1 MQSYGTSGQNS
12 SNMIEQNSSESDS
25 SSGDSNN
32 NTNENL
38 GLAVFKGDK
47 LIGELDPIETLC
59 HLIVKNKFSS
69 SILTIPDPD
78 YPNQTIDIYL
88 YNQSKKHPKV
98 DIINNSPYISLDVH
112 LNARILS
119 INSNSKYIE
128 QSRLDKIEN
137 AINLYLRQ
145 NIYNYLYRTSKTF
158 HSDIA
163 GIGRYAR
170 CNFLTISE
178 WDKYNWLENY
188 KNSFFNVDVSSHVKS
203 GYLLTET

>member
-1 MQSYGTSGQNS
+1 MQFYGNSGQNN
-12 SNMIEQNSSESDS
+12 SNIIEQSSSESDS
-25 SSGDSNN
+25 SDQNSSTS
-32 NTNENL
+32 TNENI

-47 LIGELDPIETLC
+47 FVGELESIETLC

-78 YPNQTIDIYL
+78 FPNQTIDIYL
-88 YNQSKKHPKV
+88 YNQRKRKPKV
-98 DIINNSPYISLDVH
+98 NIINNSPYISLDVN

-128 QSRLDKIEN
+128 QSRLTNIEN
-137 AINLYLRQ
+137 NINLYLKQ
-145 NIYNYLYRTSKTF
+145 NISNYLYKTSKTF

-163 GIGRYAR
+163 GIGKYAKS
-170 CNFLTISE
+170 NFLTISE
-178 WDKYNWLENY
+178 WEKYNWLENY
-188 KNSFFNVDVSSHVKS
+188 KSSFFNVSVSTHVKS